1 MNPAEYAAMFS
12 VEDRHW
18 WYVGV
23 RREVERSLADLRPAG
38 GGPLRILDAG
48 CGTGGLLANLRTS
61 AWRAGVE
68 ISSHGIRLARTR
80 RGGVLAQAS
89 VAALPFADET
99 FDAVVSIDVLC
110 HSGVEDRQA
119 VEEAARVLRPGGR
132 LLVQV
137 PAFDWLRGEH
147 DAAVW
152 TKRRYRRAEITR
164 LLSSAGLAT
173 RRSSYR
179 NSLLFPAA
187 AIARLSK
194 RGRAS
199 RVHARSD
206 VRAVPAP
213 INLLL
218 SGILALERRLR
229 ISLPFGLSVFCVGEK
244 PVNSVAGAGPQDLSP
259 RLPQMDASPRD
270 SSAGLSGTDTIRDPA
285 SLRQARRIV

>member
-1 MNPAEYAAMFS
+1 MFA

-23 RREVERSLADLRPAG
+23 RREVERWLGDLRPAD

-48 CGTGGLLANLRTS
+48 CGTGGLLARLRTPG
-61 AWRAGVE
+61 WRAGVE
-68 ISSHGIRLARTR
+68 ISSLGILLARTR

-110 HSGVEDRQA
+110 HAGVEEKQA

-152 TKRRYRRAEITR
+152 TKRRYRRQEITK
-164 LLSSAGLAT
+164 LLSGAGLVS
-173 RRSSYR
+173 RRSAYR
-179 NSLLFPAA
+179 NSLLFPMA
-187 AIARLSK
+187 AIARLAK
-194 RGRAS
+194 RGKVNREG
-199 RVHARSD
+199 ARSD

-213 INLLL
+213 LNLLL
-218 SGILALERRLR
+218 SGVLALERRLR
-229 ISLPFGLSVFCVGEK
+229 VPFPFGLSVFCVGEK
-244 PVNSVAGAGPQDLSP
+244 TASKVA
-259 RLPQMDASPRD
+259 
-270 SSAGLSGTDTIRDPA
+270 SADR
-285 SLRQARRIV
+285 

>member
-1 MNPAEYAAMFS
+1 MNPAEYAAMFA

-23 RREVERSLADLRPAG
+23 RHEVERWLADVRPAAG
-38 GGPLRILDAG
+38 ARLRVLDAG
-48 CGTGGLLANLRTS
+48 CGTGGLIANLRTA

-68 ISSHGIRLARTR
+68 ISSEGIRLARTR
-80 RGGVLAQAS
+80 PRVALAQAS

-110 HSGVEDRQA
+110 HAGVEERQA

-152 TKRRYRRAEITR
+152 TKRRYRRAEITK
-164 LLSSAGLAT
+164 LLSDAGLAA
-173 RRSSYR
+173 RRSAYR

-187 AIARLSK
+187 VIARLVK
-194 RGRAS
+194 RGRPPREGS
-199 RVHARSD
+199 RSD
-206 VRAVPAP
+206 VRAVPRSLNA
-213 INLLL
+213 LL
-218 SGILALERRLR
+218 SAVLSLERRLR
-229 ISLPFGLSVFCVGEK
+229 VSLPFGLSVFCVGEK
-244 PVNSVAGAGPQDLSP
+244 PVNPVANPG
-259 RLPQMDASPRD
+259 R
-270 SSAGLSGTDTIRDPA
+270 
-285 SLRQARRIV
+285 